1 MESGVVAK
9 DDNDNAGFGI
19 GIATGD
25 NMTQQENAMAK
36 GHIGKP
42 GRHMGQPR
50 SRHHAREHAG

>member
-25 NMTQQENAMAK
+25 NMTQQKDAMAK
-36 GHIGKP
+36 GPHREARQTHGP
-42 GRHMGQPR
+42 TTFAPPR
-50 SRHHAREHAG
+50 